1 MALEAAAV
9 VSDVA
14 VVLRAE
20 RRDWQL
26 LLLKIAV
33 VGNVAVEPKVRGA
46 AATVDDDVA
55 LEPRAQG

>member
-1 MALEAAAV
+1 MALVAAAV

-14 VVLRAE
+14 MVPRAK
-20 RRDWQL
+20 RRDQWWW
-26 LLLKIAV
+26 LLKIAV
-33 VGNVAVEPKVRGA
+33 VGNVAVEPRVRGG